1 MDIVDTEATKSDRQS
16 ASDAAYEISQ
26 DNNRLAEST
35 DTELADDEDGF
46 VLPSREQERRR
57 ADLTMD
63 GSGRAGWE
71 PCCAVS
77 SAGIYHFPC
86 RDDLV
91 RLIDAC
97 ISAALEKL
105 LRPPAPE
112 DADAA
117 PYPVGASPPPTVPS
131 APSSLSAAA
140 SGCTT
145 PAVCPPLPPP
155 SLPPVFHEPPPE
167 PMVRSASQD
176 CPSAKSVGVPSPP
189 SPSHHKKACQVPKD
203 LLAQIVKSSIASDG
217 PP

>member
-1 MDIVDTEATKSDRQS
+1 MSGFSALLLPQQKSVCDRFGFRPARESELSVLHTTDTNPCSRAETVNIISSRS
-16 ASDAAYEISQ
+16 ASSSYS
-26 DNNRLAEST
+26 
-35 DTELADDEDGF
+35 
-46 VLPSREQERRR
+46 
-57 ADLTMD
+57 
-63 GSGRAGWE
+63 
-71 PCCAVS
+71 AVS

-91 RLIDAC
+91 KLIDAC
-97 ISAALEKL
+97 ISEALEKL

-140 SGCTT
+140 SGCAT

-155 SLPPVFHEPPPE
+155 SLPPAFHEPPPE

-189 SPSHHKKACQVPKD
+189 SPSQHKKACQVPKD